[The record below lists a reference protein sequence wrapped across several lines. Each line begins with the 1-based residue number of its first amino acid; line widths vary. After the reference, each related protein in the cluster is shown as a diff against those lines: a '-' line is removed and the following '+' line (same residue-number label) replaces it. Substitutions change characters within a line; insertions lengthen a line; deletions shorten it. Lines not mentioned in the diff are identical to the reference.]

1 MIDVQELKTKLD
13 SGISLREISNYFST
27 SLSTIKRVMVKNGLS
42 SKFYEIKRE
51 NLTCLN
57 CGTEFQSLKSDNRKF
72 CSNSCSSKFN
82 NKLRTRER
90 KCVGGNM
97 KLPKKRKRK
106 YKEINHGNC
115 LFCEKSIIRKDG
127 RSSRAKYCSVSC
139 QQNYQM
145 NLRVGDGRASTDTLK
160 IYLIKKFGNKCM
172 VCNWD
177 KINPIS
183 GKVPIELDHIDGNSE
198 NNELSN
204 LRLLCPNCHSLT
216 PTYKSLNRGKGRKY
230 RRERYNI
237 GKSY

>member
-90 KCVGGNM
+90 ENVLG
-97 KLPKKRKRK
+97 
-106 YKEINHGNC
+106 EI
-115 LFCEKSIIRKDG
+115 
-127 RSSRAKYCSVSC
+127 
-139 QQNYQM
+139 
-145 NLRVGDGRASTDTLK
+145 
-160 IYLIKKFGNKCM
+160 
-172 VCNWD
+172 
-177 KINPIS
+177 
-183 GKVPIELDHIDGNSE
+183 
-198 NNELSN
+198 
-204 LRLLCPNCHSLT
+204 
-216 PTYKSLNRGKGRKY
+216 
-230 RRERYNI
+230 
-237 GKSY
+237 